1 MNTISLTITV
11 TTADTRPDAVSRV
24 AAEVDRALRY
34 RFSDVT
40 IAVDDSGTA

>member
-1 MNTISLTITV
+1 MNTISVTITV

-24 AAEVDRALRY
+24 VAEVDRALRY

-40 IAVDDSGTA
+40 LTVDDHGTA